1 MSTFRTNKFNLLLL
15 AVAITSLLAGLLL
28 HLLHATQTAGHL
40 WLAGTLP
47 ILLTLLYDTLKNLSQ
62 RKAGVDVLALLSILL
77 ALLLGEMLTASV
89 IGLMLASGRALEDYA
104 AAQAQREMSALLQH
118 APRFAHRFQAGE
130 WHKIGIQEVAS
141 GDRLLVRSGEVVPAD
156 GNLLTA
162 ALLDE
167 STLTG
172 EPLPVHHAPGE
183 AIASGSLN
191 AGQPFELLATANS
204 ENSTFAGIVQLMREA
219 RQQQSP
225 SARLADRYALLF
237 IPLTLFIALFAW
249 LTSHDLTRVLAVLVV
264 ATPCPLIL
272 AVPVAIVSGMSSCAR
287 RGVLV
292 KNGAALERLAQ
303 ANTLFFD
310 KTGTL
315 TGGHARLAVIQT
327 SAGIKP
333 ENVLW
338 LAASLEQACN
348 HALAESIVT
357 AARERGIALA
367 LPGQAEESAGAGI
380 RGEISGHQVAVG
392 SYDYV
397 SSQSV
402 PAPWTPLFLQ
412 RLAYEGASGVFV
424 SMDGIMVGAL
434 QLVDRLR
441 LDSPRALRR
450 LSMAGLAHIV
460 MLTGDR
466 KDIASTLGN
475 QLGVSEVLAEQTP
488 ADKLSAIRKARERG
502 VVVMVGDGVN
512 DAPALA
518 AADVGVA
525 MGAHGAA
532 AAAEAAD
539 IVLLVDRLDRLVEAL
554 HMARRARRIAAQSVI
569 AGMGLSII
577 AMLAAA
583 TGQLAPI
590 SGAILQEVIDVAVIL
605 NALRARRVPRASDI
619 QLSAQDAAQLS
630 AEHRELEPVLAEVSA
645 LADRL
650 PDLPGPQALAE
661 LQALFDSLNRQ
672 LLPHEQQEDHELYP
686 ELARKMGGD
695 DPMAAMSGTHREIFR
710 ITHLL
715 EQLIGDLPASGP
727 PPHTTQELQ
736 RLLYGLDA
744 ILHLHFSQEEELY
757 HSLSNGA

>member
-1 MSTFRTNKFNLLLL
+1 MSTLTNNKLNLLLL
-15 AVAITSLLAGLLL
+15 VIAVATLLCGLLL
-28 HLLHATQTAGHL
+28 HLLQATQTAGHI

-47 ILLTLLYDTLKNLSQ
+47 ILTALLYDTLKNLLQ
-62 RKAGVDVLALLSILL
+62 RKAGVDILALLSIVL
-77 ALLLGEMLTASV
+77 ALWLGEMLTAAV
-89 IGLMLASGRALEDYA
+89 ISLMLASGRALEDYA

-130 WHKIGIQEVAS
+130 WHKIEIQDIAS

-156 GNLLTA
+156 GNLLSN

-172 EPLPVHHAPGE
+172 EPLPVNRAAGE
-183 AIASGSLN
+183 SIASGSLN
-191 AGQPFELLATANS
+191 AGQPFELLATAS
-204 ENSTFAGIVQLMREA
+204 SDRSTFAGIVQLMREA

-249 LTSHDLTRVLAVLVV
+249 LLSHDLNRVLAVLVV

-303 ANTLFFD
+303 ANSLFFD

-315 TGGHARLAVIQT
+315 TGGHARLAVIQV
-327 SAGIKP
+327 SAGIKAD
-333 ENVLW
+333 NVLW

-348 HALAESIVT
+348 HVLAESIVT
-357 AARERGIALA
+357 AARERNISLA
-367 LPGQAEESAGAGI
+367 LPVNAEESAGAGI
-380 RGEISGHQVAVG
+380 RGEIAGHQVAVG

-397 SSQSV
+397 SNQAV
-402 PAPWTPLFLQ
+402 PAPWSPLFLQ
-412 RLAYEGASGVFV
+412 RLAYDGASGVFV

-450 LSMAGLAHIV
+450 LALAGLAHIV

-488 ADKLSAIRKARERG
+488 ADKLNAIRKAREQG

-583 TGQLAPI
+583 AGYLPPI

-605 NALRARRVPRASDI
+605 NALRARQTPRGGDS
-619 QLSAQDAAQLS
+619 QLSIQDAAQLS
-630 AEHRELEPVLAEVSA
+630 AEHRELEPILAEVST

-650 PDLPGPQALAE
+650 PDLPGPQALDE
-661 LQALFDSLNRQ
+661 LRTLFESLNRQ

-686 ELARKMGGD
+686 QLARKMGGD

-710 ITHLL
+710 ITRLL
-715 EQLIGDLPASGP
+715 EQLIHDLPASGP
-727 PPHTTQELQ
+727 PPHATQELQ

-744 ILHLHFSQEEELY
+744 ILRLHFAQEEELY